1 MLGISPKRKETDK
14 YIMAKELKHM
24 TKRAENYSQWYNDL
38 VVKAELAEQSAIRGC
53 MVIKPY
59 GYAIWEKMQ
68 AQLDKMFKETGVQNA
83 YFPLLIPKSFLSREA
98 EHVKGFAKECAVV
111 THYRLKA
118 SEDGN
123 AVEVDPNAKLE
134 EELIIRPTSE
144 TIIWNTY
151 KNWIHSWRDLPLM
164 CNQWC
169 NVMRWEMR
177 TRPFLR
183 TSEFLWQEGHTAHAT
198 REEAEKEA
206 QTMLHVYADFA
217 EKWLA
222 VPVVQGVKSETERF
236 AGALDTYTIEAMMQD
251 GKALQSG
258 TSHFLGQNFAKSFD
272 VTFLNKDNKPE
283 YVWATSWGVS
293 TRLIGALIMTH
304 SDDNG
309 LVLPPKIAPIQV
321 AIIPIFKGE
330 EQLKEITAKLQPV
343 IDQLRALGIT
353 VKYDDADN
361 KRPGFKFADYELKGV
376 PVRLAMGGRDLENN
390 TIEVMRRDTLEK
402 DSVSFDGIVDYVKNL
417 LDDIQN
423 NIFQKA
429 KDFRDAHIYECEN
442 YEEFK
447 EKVKDG
453 GFFLCHWDGT
463 EETEAKIKEDTQ
475 ATIRCVPFMFEQTPG
490 TDMVS
495 GKPAKYRVI
504 IARSY

>member
-1 MLGISPKRKETDK
+1 
-14 YIMAKELKHM
+14 MAKELKDL

-38 VVKAELAEQSAIRGC
+38 VVKADLAEQSPVRGC

-59 GYAIWEKMQ
+59 GFAIWEKMRD
-68 AQLDKMFKETGVQNA
+68 QLDKMFKATGVQNA

-111 THYRLKA
+111 THYRLKT

-123 AVEVDPNAKLE
+123 GVVVDPAAKLE

-151 KNWIHSWRDLPLM
+151 KGRIHSWRDLPIM

-198 REEAEKEA
+198 REEAETEA
-206 QTMLHVYADFA
+206 QKMLKVYAEFA
-217 EKWLA
+217 EKWMG
-222 VPVVQGVKSETERF
+222 VPVLQGVKSETERF

-272 VTFLNKDNKPE
+272 VTFLNKENKPE

-293 TRLIGALIMTH
+293 TRLMGALIMTH

-309 LVLPPKIAPIQV
+309 LVLPPRLAPIQV
-321 AIIPIFKGE
+321 VIVPIYKGE
-330 EQLKEITAKLQPV
+330 DQHAALTEKLTPV
-343 IDQLRALGIT
+343 IEKLRESGVT
-353 VKYDDADN
+353 VKYDDSDN

-376 PVRLAMGGRDLENN
+376 PVRLVMGGRDLDNN

-402 DSVSFDGIVDYVKNL
+402 ESVSFDGIVERVQAL
-417 LDDIQN
+417 LEDIQQ
-423 NIFQKA
+423 NIFEKA
-429 KDFRDAHIYECEN
+429 RKYRDEHVYECEN

-447 EKVKDG
+447 QRVKDG

-475 ATIRCVPFMFEQTPG
+475 ATIRCVPFAYEQTPG
-490 TDMVS
+490 IDMVS
-495 GKPAKYRVI
+495 GKPAKCRVI

>member
-1 MLGISPKRKETDK
+1 
-14 YIMAKELKHM
+14 MAKELKEL

-38 VVKAELAEQSAIRGC
+38 VVKADLAEQSPVRGC

-68 AQLDKMFKETGVQNA
+68 QQLDKEFKKAGVQNA
-83 YFPLLIPKSFLSREA
+83 YFPLLIPKSFFSREA
-98 EHVKGFAKECAVV
+98 EHVQGFAKECAVV
-111 THYRLKA
+111 THYRLKEN
-118 SEDGN
+118 EDGSD
-123 AVEVDPNAKLE
+123 VVVDPSAKLE

-151 KNWIHSWRDLPLM
+151 KGWIKSWRDLPIM

-198 REEAEKEA
+198 KEEAEAEA
-206 QTMLHVYADFA
+206 QKMLKVYADFA
-217 EKWLA
+217 EKWMA
-222 VPVVQGVKSETERF
+222 VPVIQGVKSETERF

-272 VTFLNKDNKPE
+272 VTFLNKENKPE

-293 TRLIGALIMTH
+293 TRLMGALIMVH

-309 LVLPPKIAPIQV
+309 LVLPPNLAPIQV
-321 AIIPIFKGE
+321 VMIPIYKND
-330 EQLKEITAKLQPV
+330 EQLNAIREKLQPV
-343 IDQLRALGIT
+343 IRELQAAGVS
-353 VKYDDADN
+353 VKLDDSDN

-376 PVRLAMGGRDLENN
+376 PVRLAMGARDLENN
-390 TIEVMRRDTLEK
+390 TIELMRRDTLEK
-402 DSVSFDGIVDYVKNL
+402 ENVSFDNIAQHVTKL
-417 LDDIQN
+417 LADIQN
-423 NIFQKA
+423 NLFEKA
-429 KDFRDAHIYECEN
+429 RRYRDAHIYECDN
-442 YEEFK
+442 YDEFK
-447 EKVKDG
+447 TKVKDG

-463 EETEAKIKEDTQ
+463 AETEAKIKEETQ
-475 ATIRCVPFMFEQTPG
+475 ATIRCIPFGYEQTEG
-490 TDMVS
+490 VDMVS
-495 GKPAKYRVI
+495 GKPAKCRVI

>member
-1 MLGISPKRKETDK
+1 M
-14 YIMAKELKHM
+14 
-24 TKRAENYSQWYNDL
+24 
-38 VVKAELAEQSAIRGC
+38 KADLAEQSAVRGC

-68 AQLDKMFKETGVQNA
+68 AELDRMFKETGVQNA

-111 THYRLKA
+111 THYRLKS

-123 AVEVDPNAKLE
+123 SVVVDPEARLE
-134 EELIIRPTSE
+134 EELIVRPTSE

-151 KNWIHSWRDLPLM
+151 KNWIHSYRDLPLM

-198 REEAEKEA
+198 REEAEAEA
-206 QTMLHVYADFA
+206 QKMLKVYADFA
-217 EKWLA
+217 ENFMA
-222 VPVVQGVKSETERF
+222 VPVLQGVKSETERF

-272 VTFLNKDNKPE
+272 VTFLNKENKPE

-309 LVLPPKIAPIQV
+309 LVLPPKLAPIQV
-321 AIIPIFKGE
+321 VVIPIANKP
-330 EQLKEITAKLQPV
+330 EQREAVTEKIMPV
-343 IDQLRALGIT
+343 IAELRKKGIS
-353 VKYDDADN
+353 VKYDDSDN

-376 PVRLAMGGRDLENN
+376 PVRLAMGARDIENG

-402 DSVSFDGIVDYVKNL
+402 ETVSFDGIAEYVEKLLVDV
-417 LDDIQN
+417 QQ
-423 NIFQKA
+423 NIFEKA
-429 KDFRDAHIYECEN
+429 RKYRDAHVYECDN

-447 EKVKDG
+447 ERVKDG

-475 ATIRCVPFMFEQTPG
+475 ATIRCVPFAYEQTPG
-490 TDMVS
+490 VDMVS
-495 GKPAKYRVI
+495 GKPAKHRVI